1 MTILHDSNLSPLYI
15 CLKSSDYT
23 TLNNTYGSHITFQL
37 YRPIVVESNVDIFL
51 QVDSMKFT
59 NSIYNVNIYNNIFY
73 YGLASDGYTL
83 LSYEIPRGNYD
94 IYSLLTVLNSIGD
107 GFVFTY
113 SETTFKITITNTQDF
128 YLYSNT
134 YNILK
139 VLGFSN
145 DAQQSV
151 SNTLIS
157 NQIINLVGAQM
168 LYISIPNIS
177 INSYS
182 IRNSN
187 SNNKS
192 VISSVPI
199 SVLQGDTQIYTSD
212 LRHGVNDGVITHLEV
227 RITDE
232 DDNEV
237 NFNGVDWYLNLYFIF
252 SYKKQYLKPN
262 YLTDVSQE
270 STEQV

>member
-1 MTILHDSNLSPLYI
+1 M
-15 CLKSSDYT
+15 
-23 TLNNTYGSHITFQL
+23 
-37 YRPIVVESNVDIFL
+37 
-51 QVDSMKFT
+51 
-59 NSIYNVNIYNNIFY
+59 NIYNNIFY
-73 YGLASDGYTL
+73 YGIASDGYTL
-83 LSYEIPRGNYD
+83 LSYAIPRGNYD

-128 YLYSNT
+128 YLYADT

-145 DAQQSV
+145 DVQQSV
-151 SNTLIS
+151 TNTLIS
-157 NQIINLVGAQM
+157 NQIINLVGAQI

-177 INSYS
+177 VNSYG

-187 SNNKS
+187 SSNKS
-192 VISSVPI
+192 IISSVPI

-212 LRHGVNDGVITHLEV
+212 LRHAVSDGVITHLEV

-237 NFNGVDWYLNLYFIF
+237 NFNGVPWFLNLYFIF

-262 YLTDVSQE
+262 YLTDVTSE
-270 STEQV
+270 EIEQV

>member
-1 MTILHDSNLSPLYI
+1 
-15 CLKSSDYT
+15 
-23 TLNNTYGSHITFQL
+23 
-37 YRPIVVESNVDIFL
+37 
-51 QVDSMKFT
+51 MKFT

-83 LSYEIPRGNYD
+83 LSYTIPRGNYD

-128 YLYSNT
+128 YLYNNT
-134 YNILK
+134 HDILK

-145 DAQQSV
+145 EDHYST
-151 SNTLIS
+151 SNILTS
-157 NQIINLVGAQM
+157 NQFINLVGAQM
-168 LYISIPNIS
+168 LYVSIPNIS
-177 INSYS
+177 MNSYG

-187 SNNKS
+187 SSNKS
-192 VISSVPI
+192 IICSIPV

-212 LRHGVNDGVITHLEV
+212 LRHAVNNDVITHLEII
-227 RITDE
+227 ITDE